1 MNLLGLKNVNTD
13 STLTLDKINA
23 MLKHEARERNIS
35 LSILQTHSES
45 KVVSYLHKKRKKYD
59 HIIITPGVWNTNGYL
74 IKETFSIIKI
84 PFSIVV
90 SEEYTHSIFSDIIP
104 KTNIIIDNQLI
115 DGYLKILKSL

>member
-13 STLTLDKINA
+13 STLTLDKINS
-23 MLKHEARERNIS
+23 MLKNEVRERDIS

-45 KVVSYLHKKRKKYD
+45 KAVSYLHKRRRKYD
-59 HIIITPGVWNTNGYL
+59 HIIITPGVWNINGYL
-74 IKETFSIIKI
+74 IKETFTIIKI
-84 PFSIVV
+84 PFSIVL

-104 KTNIIIDNQLI
+104 KTNIIIDNQFI